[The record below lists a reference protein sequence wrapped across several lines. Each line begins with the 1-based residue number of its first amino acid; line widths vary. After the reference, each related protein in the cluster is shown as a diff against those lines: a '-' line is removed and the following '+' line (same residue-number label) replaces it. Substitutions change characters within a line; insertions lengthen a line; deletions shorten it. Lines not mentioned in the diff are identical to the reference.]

1 MRVGFEKG
9 GLLFVIFMAQV
20 GDSFQNVYIQ
30 PQVTGGGGGG
40 ELFLYFISSWEP
52 PGSADSI
59 TIYYLFVLPE

>member
-9 GLLFVIFMAQV
+9 GLLFVILIMAQV

-30 PQVTGGGGGG
+30 PQVTGEGG

-52 PGSADSI
+52 PGSAASI